1 MVEVDIQ
8 VDTDGIQYDYA
19 PKQTDEMQQAIQLQI

>member
-1 MVEVDIQ
+1 MVEVDI
-8 VDTDGIQYDYA
+8 DGIQYNYA